1 MLKLLVTL
9 LATILIAG
17 CSGSGSG
24 GSASSSF
31 SGSSAGS
38 VSSGIVGDSGAGSS
52 GDSGSSVPTQSNP
65 EPATMA
71 MFGIGLAGLAAARML
86 KKKKGLPR

>member
-1 MLKLLVTL
+1 MLKLIVTL
-9 LATILIAG
+9 LATIFIAG

-24 GSASSSF
+24 GSASGSF
-31 SGSSAGS
+31 SGSSGGS

-52 GDSGSSVPTQSNP
+52 GDSGSSVPTYHSP
-65 EPATMA
+65 EPATLA

-86 KKKKGLPR
+86 KKRKKKSL